1 MTVVQTPSLI
11 LPTSYAAG
19 TGTLA
24 STETI
29 ADALEHT
36 SIEVNVTH
44 LQEKSIHVMATEI
57 ALAPAAIPDPLI
69 IWVEVSPYPTANA
82 LIWPSPLPTSA
93 NFWAAIGGGGGALP
107 PVAPLP
113 VVTGLG
119 GAAGVLAHGVI
130 LPWNI
135 THPWCRVVVQTPA
148 PLAGPPNAY
157 WIVQVILSG
166 KTA

>member
-1 MTVVQTPSLI
+1 MNVQVPSLI
-11 LPTSYAAG
+11 LPISYAAG

-36 SIEVNVTH
+36 SVEVNVVH
-44 LQEKSIHVMATEI
+44 LQEKSIHVMAMEI
-57 ALAPAAIPDPLI
+57 ALAPMAVPPPLN
-69 IWVEVSPYPTANA
+69 IWVEVSPYPTASA
-82 LIWPSPLPTSA
+82 LIWPAPLPVSA

-107 PVAPLP
+107 PTAPLIE
-113 VVTGLG
+113 VSALA
-119 GAAGVLAHGVI
+119 GAAGILTHPII

-135 THPWCRVVVQTPA
+135 THPWCRVVAQTPT
-148 PLAGPPNAY
+148 GPVVNAY
-157 WIVQVILSG
+157 WVLQVILSG